1 MKQLLVVYPG
11 TGGATDRLA
20 EAVLRGARSIED
32 ITTIEKLARDAG
44 PEDVL
49 ACDGLLLGTPEK
61 FGYMAG
67 LMKDFL
73 ERVFYPC
80 EGKLEARP
88 YAIFVSAGN
97 DGSGAVSS
105 IDRIVTGLRLKKIHE
120 PVIVKGAPDD
130 DALARCEELGA
141 TIAAGIAYGM
151 F

>member
-1 MKQLLVVYPG
+1 MKKLLVVYPG

-20 EAVLRGARSIED
+20 DAVLRGARSIDD
-32 ITTIEKLARDAG
+32 IETVEKLARDAG
-44 PEDVL
+44 AEDVL
-49 ACDGLLLGTPEK
+49 GCDGLLLGTPEK

-88 YAIFVSAGN
+88 YAVFVSAGN
-97 DGSGAVSS
+97 DGSGAVNSV
-105 IDRIVTGLRLKKIHE
+105 DRIVTGLRLQKVHDA
-120 PVIVKGAPDD
+120 VIVKGEPDAT
-130 DALARCEELGA
+130 ALARCEELGA
-141 TIAAGIAYGM
+141 TVAAGIAYGM

>member
-1 MKQLLVVYPG
+1 MKTLLIVYPG

-32 ITTIEKLARDAG
+32 ISIVEKLALNATAD
-44 PEDVL
+44 DVL
-49 ACDGLLLGTPEK
+49 EADGLLLGSPEK

-88 YAIFVSAGN
+88 YAVFVSAGN
-97 DGSGAVSS
+97 DGSGAVNS
-105 IDRIVTGLRLKKIHE
+105 IDRILTGLRLKKVHE
-120 PVIVKGAPDD
+120 GVIVKGEPDAA
-130 DALARCEELGA
+130 ALARCEELGA
-141 TIAAGIAYGM
+141 TVAAGLAFGM

>member
-1 MKQLLVVYPG
+1 MKKLLVVYPG

-20 EAVLRGARSIED
+20 EAVLRGARSIGEVE
-32 ITTIEKLARDAG
+32 TVEKLARDTGA
-44 PEDVL
+44 EDVL
-49 ACDGLLLGTPEK
+49 GCDGVLLGTPEK

-88 YAIFVSAGN
+88 YAVFVSAGN
-97 DGSGAVSS
+97 DGSGAVNS
-105 IDRIVTGLRLKKIHE
+105 IDRIVTGLRLKKVHDA
-120 PVIVKGAPDD
+120 VIVKGTPD
-130 DALARCEELGA
+130 AAAFARCEELGA